1 MSSDLVALDAWLRH
15 RHPLEVASVS
25 ALETESVRRAARTDA
40 NQQPIVAALRKC
52 GASVQDLS
60 AVGGGVADLL
70 VGFRG
75 TLRMLEVKDGDKPPS
90 RRALT
95 PAQKRWHAAWS
106 AYVVVVESVEQ
117 AIEMVTGRKI

>member
-1 MSSDLVALDAWLRH
+1 M
-15 RHPLEVASVS
+15 
-25 ALETESVRRAARTDA
+25 RRAARTDA